1 MFDSRGARD
10 GSTGETTTTADGYVE
25 STTTTANQQQQLE
38 LQRLQQQQQQQQHQH
53 QQQLQQQQQ
62 PMQQCRANSCIYFR
76 VRRSVPSKLMSCSS
90 SHFHCIGVRTVVH
103 HFAVRLLSPTA
114 PFVGFFSTPVFIYQ
128 KLLCDLFAL
137 KLKEVL
143 NFKLCNAF

>member
-1 MFDSRGARD
+1 MVPGMAVPVR
-10 GSTGETTTTADGYVE
+10 
-25 STTTTANQQQQLE
+25 
-38 LQRLQQQQQQQQHQH
+38 QQQQQMGMSSL
-53 QQQLQQQQQ
+53 QLQQTSNSSSSYSDCSSNIISIISSSSSN
-62 PMQQCRANSCIYFR
+62 QCSNAEPTVASTSESEG
-76 VRRSVPSKLMSCSS
+76 RSPSKLMSCSS
-90 SHFHCIGVRTVVH
+90 SHFHCIGVRIVIRH
-103 HFAVRLLSPTA
+103 SAVRLLSPTA